1 MQLEP
6 GPALVAPVSKIDDLG
21 ALGCRVGGLDR
32 LHDVEPV
39 LVQKERVFA
48 EQVLELC
55 NQGMF
60 IGNNARFELIQG
72 SLDLWS

>member
-1 MQLEP
+1 
-6 GPALVAPVSKIDDLG
+6 
-21 ALGCRVGGLDR
+21 
-32 LHDVEPV
+32 
-39 LVQKERVFA
+39 VFA